1 MRFLFV
7 ALMLSACGAPAAS
20 AAAPTPPANIAGNDA
35 LALIVLVLVLTVG
48 MSVTALMFY
57 LAGSIHGQS
66 ASSKPQPYSQGLYR
80 ISVTREEFHA
90 LMAWRERQRQIEREE
105 VRR

>member
-57 LAGSIHGQS
+57 LAGCMRGTSTP
-66 ASSKPQPYSQGLYR
+66 ATPQPYSQGLY
-80 ISVTREEFHA
+80 ISVTREEYHA